1 MRKTR
6 KIWAGA
12 TIAALGAVASTSA
25 AAQEEAGHMH
35 GPDGRHVAVASTF
48 GATAGKQ
55 ILSHHDLMI
64 LDTRQPGPNGGKV
77 VEGADVHSVVYRKGD
92 RSEAVHREHNAY
104 ETEHGVYG
112 SHMMYREPGEY
123 VIVEN
128 VTMPDKTKFT
138 LEFPIWVPNP
148 EGTAEVHDRSSPIPY
163 VLGGIG
169 AVVMAVL
176 AYWLGRRSAG
186 AGATASV
193 LALLVVSIPLTA
205 ARAQEEEAGH
215 MHGPD
220 GRHVALAETFGGG
233 GPKPLK
239 AFPTPDGKESADQ
252 RKDPYIF
259 RLSIENEEMAPPDP
273 NVVSLDAEAAKTIG
287 LTVVPVAVLQTS
299 SRLSTTG
306 QVRPNP
312 NRAVTL
318 NSPVSGRVVRINV
331 TKGQMVG
338 AGHTAAVIDSSEIAD
353 AQSALIRSRAEVNQ
367 ALAARNRSRAQARE
381 ALAIVDRFVAES
393 EQARAKVAALRKT
406 LQRQMQL
413 AEAGAFSQGPV
424 EEARSA
430 VVHAEG
436 ELREAQTALAALEA
450 QEKRLTQGLP
460 EGLVARKEVE
470 AAQAATTQGRTRL
483 STADRQVEIAR
494 TTLAREQRIQTQGL
508 RNDREVQQAESDLDS
523 ASHALRAAEA
533 SVNSQRRALQAANAA
548 VAESEAD
555 LSRVESSVR
564 SAEQRIRVLGGSPGG
579 GSQISIR
586 TPIGGEV
593 ESRPVNVGES
603 VTAGQI
609 LCSILN
615 TDSVWVESDVFEK
628 DLPKVRLGQPV
639 SIAADAIPGRVFTGT
654 VNYVGAQL
662 DPQTRA
668 VRVRTVVANSA
679 GLLKPNMFVR
689 ALVGGGNDAAL
700 TVPESAVQEDGGQP
714 VVFVKVGEGSYRRT
728 PVRIGTKLGD
738 LVVVEEGLKAG
749 DRVVAD
755 GAYQL
760 LARAGRS

>member
-1 MRKTR
+1 MRKIR
-6 KIWAGA
+6 KLWSGA
-12 TIAALGAVASTSA
+12 AIAALAGVALTKA
-25 AAQEEAGHMH
+25 MAQEEAGHMH

-48 GATAGKQ
+48 GDTAGKQ

-77 VEGADVHSVVYRKGD
+77 VVGADVHSQVYRKGD
-92 RSEAVHREHNAY
+92 RSEAVHREHNSY
-104 ETEHGVYG
+104 EPENGVYG

-138 LEFPIWVPNP
+138 CEFPIWVPNP
-148 EGTAEVHDRSSPIPY
+148 AGTAEVQGRSSPIPY
-163 VLGGIG
+163 ILGGIG
-169 AVVMAVL
+169 AVLIAGL
-176 AYWLGRRSAG
+176 AYWFGRRSAG
-186 AGATASV
+186 AAATASL
-193 LALLVVSIPLTA
+193 LAVMAAVIPQTN
-205 ARAQEEEAGH
+205 ARAQEDEAGH
-215 MHGPD
+215 MHGPV
-220 GRHVALAETFGGG
+220 GRHVAVASTFGGG
-233 GPKPLK
+233 GTKPLK
-239 AFPTPDGKESADQ
+239 AFPTLDGKESAE
-252 RKDPYIF
+252 KKEGPYIF

-273 NVVSLDAEAAKTIG
+273 SVVSLDAEAAKTIG
-287 LTVVPVAVLQTS
+287 LTVVPVALLQTG

-331 TKGQMVG
+331 TKGQQVVV
-338 AGHTAAVIDSSEIAD
+338 GHTAAVIDSSEIAD
-353 AQSALIRSRAEVNQ
+353 AQAALIRTRAEVNQ
-367 ALAARNRSRAQARE
+367 TLAARNRARAQSRE
-381 ALAIVDRFVAES
+381 AQAVVGRFSAEA

-424 EEARSA
+424 EEARTA

-436 ELREAQTALAALEA
+436 ELREADTALAALEA
-450 QEKRLTQGLP
+450 QEKRLIQGLP
-460 EGLVARKEVE
+460 EGLVARREVE

-483 STADRQVEIAR
+483 STAERQVEIAR

-508 RNDREVQQAESDLDS
+508 RNAREVQQAESDLES
-523 ASHALRAAEA
+523 AIHALRAAEA
-533 SVNSQRRALQAANAA
+533 ALTSQRRALQASNASVFEA
-548 VAESEAD
+548 EAD
-555 LSRVESSVR
+555 LSRAASAVR
-564 SAEQRIRVLGGSPGG
+564 SAEQRIRVLGGLPGG

-603 VTAGQI
+603 VAAGQI

-628 DLPKVRLGQPV
+628 DLPKVRIGQPV
-639 SIAADAIPGRVFTGT
+639 SIAADAVAGRVFTGT
-654 VNYVGAQL
+654 VNYVGAQI

-689 ALVGGGNDAAL
+689 ALIGGGIDAAL
-700 TVPESAVQEDGGQP
+700 TVPEAAVQEDGGQA
-714 VVFVKVGEGSYRRT
+714 VVFVKVAEGSYRRT

-738 LVVVEEGLKAG
+738 MVVVEEGLKAG
-749 DRVVAD
+749 ERVVTD

-760 LARAGRS
+760 LARTGRN